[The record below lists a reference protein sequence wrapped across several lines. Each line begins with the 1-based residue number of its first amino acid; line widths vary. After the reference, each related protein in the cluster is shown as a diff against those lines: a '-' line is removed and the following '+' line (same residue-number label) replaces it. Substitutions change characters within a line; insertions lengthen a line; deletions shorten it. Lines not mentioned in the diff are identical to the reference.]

1 MSESVYSSMQMN
13 TGFDGSMIDQLLE
26 TAEDKKEKEEE
37 ELEIER
43 KYYQKPDAATDPLQA
58 ANFLRNFA
66 QGMMQKMGEFDTDYK
81 LFYRPLVDFG
91 QGVGI
96 NESMEKYNLE
106 KMNRDNQEQLRM
118 DNISMSDNENLE
130 FLQDFLIA
138 KGYNKLIPKSLQD
151 KYQREADIDRYLKN
165 MDKLRQRGILS

>member
-1 MSESVYSSMQMN
+1 MQMN

-26 TAEDKKEKEEE
+26 TAEEKKEKEREE
-37 ELEIER
+37 DELEIER

-58 ANFLRNFA
+58 ANFLRNFT

-118 DNISMSDNENLE
+118 DNISMSDDENLD

-138 KGYNKLIPKSLQD
+138 KGYNKLIPKGLRD
-151 KYQREADIDRYLKN
+151 KYQREADIEKYLKN

>member
-1 MSESVYSSMQMN
+1 MQMN

-26 TAEDKKEKEEE
+26 TAEDKKEKEDE

-43 KYYQKPDAATDPLQA
+43 KYYKKPDPATDPLQA
-58 ANFLRNFA
+58 GNFLRGFV

-81 LFYRPLVDFG
+81 LYYRPLVDFG

-106 KMNRDNQEQLRM
+106 EMNRRNQEQIQM
-118 DNISMSDNENLE
+118 DNIGMSDNENLD

-138 KGYNKLIPKSLQD
+138 KGYNKLIPKSLRD
-151 KYQREADIDRYLKN
+151 KYQREADIEKYLKN

>member
-1 MSESVYSSMQMN
+1 MSESVYSPMQMN

-58 ANFLRNFA
+58 ANFLRNFT

-81 LFYRPLVDFG
+81 LFYRPILDFG
-91 QGVGI
+91 SGVGI

-118 DNISMSDNENLE
+118 DNISMSDDENLD

-138 KGYNKLIPKSLQD
+138 KGYNKLIPKGLRD
-151 KYQREADIDRYLKN
+151 KYQREADIEKYLKN

>member
-1 MSESVYSSMQMN
+1 MQMN

-26 TAEDKKEKEEE
+26 TAEEKKEKEED

-58 ANFLRNFA
+58 ANFLRNFT

-81 LFYRPLVDFG
+81 LFYRPILDFG
-91 QGVGI
+91 SGVGI

-106 KMNRDNQEQLRM
+106 EMNRRNQEQIQM
-118 DNISMSDNENLE
+118 DNIGMSDNENLD

-138 KGYNKLIPKSLQD
+138 KGYNKLIPEGLRD
-151 KYQREADIDRYLKN
+151 KYKREADIEKYLKN

>member
-1 MSESVYSSMQMN
+1 MQMN

-26 TAEDKKEKEEE
+26 TAEEKKEKEED

-43 KYYQKPDAATDPLQA
+43 IYYQNPDPATDPLQA
-58 ANFLRNFA
+58 GNFLRTFV

-81 LFYRPLVDFG
+81 LFYRPILDFG
-91 QGVGI
+91 SGVGI

-106 KMNRDNQEQLRM
+106 EMNRRNREEFEM
-118 DNISMSDNENLE
+118 DNIGMSDDENLQ
-130 FLQDFLIA
+130 FLQDFMIA
-138 KGYNKLIPKSLQD
+138 KGYNKLIPEGLRD
-151 KYQREADIDRYLKN
+151 KYKREADIEKYLKN

>member
-1 MSESVYSSMQMN
+1 MSESVYSPMQMN

-26 TAEDKKEKEEE
+26 TAEEKKEKEDD

-58 ANFLRNFA
+58 ANFLRNFT

-81 LFYRPLVDFG
+81 LFYRPMLDFG
-91 QGVGI
+91 SGVGI
-96 NESMEKYNLE
+96 NESMRKYNLE
-106 KMNRDNQEQLRM
+106 EMNRRNREEFEM
-118 DNISMSDNENLE
+118 DNIGMSDNENLD
-130 FLQDFLIA
+130 FLQDFLVA
-138 KGYNKLIPKSLQD
+138 KGYNKLIPEGLRD
-151 KYQREADIDRYLKN
+151 KYKREADIEKYLKN

>member
-1 MSESVYSSMQMN
+1 MQMN

-26 TAEDKKEKEEE
+26 TAEDKKEKEDE

-43 KYYQKPDAATDPLQA
+43 KYYQKPDPATDPLQA
-58 ANFLRNFA
+58 GNFLRTFV

-81 LFYRPLVDFG
+81 LFYRPMLDFG
-91 QGVGI
+91 SGVGI
-96 NESMEKYNLE
+96 NESMRKYNLE
-106 KMNRDNQEQLRM
+106 EMNRRNREEFEM
-118 DNISMSDNENLE
+118 DNIGMLNNENLN

-138 KGYNKLIPKSLQD
+138 KGYNKLIPEGLRD
-151 KYQREADIDRYLKN
+151 KYKREADIEKYLKN

>member
-1 MSESVYSSMQMN
+1 MQMN

-26 TAEDKKEKEEE
+26 TAEDKKEKEDE

-43 KYYQKPDAATDPLQA
+43 KYYQKPDPATDPLQA
-58 ANFLRNFA
+58 GNFLRTFV

-81 LFYRPLVDFG
+81 LYYRPLVDFG

-106 KMNRDNQEQLRM
+106 EMNRRNQEQIQM
-118 DNISMSDNENLE
+118 DNIGMSDNENLD
-130 FLQDFLIA
+130 FLQDFMIA
-138 KGYNKLIPKSLQD
+138 KGYNKLITEGLRD
-151 KYQREADIDRYLKN
+151 KYKREADIEKYLKN

>member
-1 MSESVYSSMQMN
+1 MQMN

-26 TAEDKKEKEEE
+26 TAEDKKEKVDE

-58 ANFLRNFA
+58 ANFLRNFT

-81 LFYRPLVDFG
+81 LFYRPILDFG
-91 QGVGI
+91 SGVGI

-106 KMNRDNQEQLRM
+106 EMNRRNQEQIQM
-118 DNISMSDNENLE
+118 DNIGMSDDENLD

-138 KGYNKLIPKSLQD
+138 KGYNKLIPEGLRD
-151 KYQREADIDRYLKN
+151 KYKREADIVKYLKN